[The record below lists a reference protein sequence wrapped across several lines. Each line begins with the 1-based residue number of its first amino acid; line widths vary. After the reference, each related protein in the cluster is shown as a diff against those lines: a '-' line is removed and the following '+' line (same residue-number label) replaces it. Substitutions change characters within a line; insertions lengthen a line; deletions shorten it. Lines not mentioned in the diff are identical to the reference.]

1 MYFVFASSHFFHIIM
16 TYFFKEIKV
25 GFFFCFLFF
34 RQSSYTTRVK
44 KMWCQLRRQ
53 HISCVQDVRS
63 NHWLDH
69 CCHGNLRLR
78 RWLTTDTIGG
88 LTHFKNR
95 APYMLCLYPPLN
107 TENNAWHVTE
117 RLLTLN
123 NTVFNS
129 WMINCLSLRDLHCSP
144 SLTFKT
150 FQSFFWTFDPNYDGI
165 IVELCH
171 F

>member
-16 TYFFKEIKV
+16 TYFFKV
-25 GFFFCFLFF
+25 GFFFFVFCFSGSHHIQPGWKKCDASWEDSSSLVF
-34 RQSSYTTRVK
+34 RMSGATIDLTTVA
-44 KMWCQLRRQ
+44 METCVSGVDWQLTQ
-53 HISCVQDVRS
+53 
-63 NHWLDH
+63 LE
-69 CCHGNLRLR
+69 G
-78 RWLTTDTIGG
+78 WLTSKT
-88 LTHFKNR
+88 
-95 APYMLCLYPPLN
+95 APFILCLYPPLN

-129 WMINCLSLRDLHCSP
+129 WMINCLSLRYLHCSP